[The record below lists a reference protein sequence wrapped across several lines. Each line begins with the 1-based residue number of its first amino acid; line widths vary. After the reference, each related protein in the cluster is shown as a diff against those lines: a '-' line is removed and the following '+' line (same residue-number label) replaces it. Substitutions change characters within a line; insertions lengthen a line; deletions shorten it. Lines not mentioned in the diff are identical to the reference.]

1 VRLRR
6 KFKSNLGCCDVV
18 DLFLL
23 LRVEEEGVVGSLSF
37 FRCLG
42 CCAVSM
48 SFTLT
53 DAWCSISLLLLLLLD
68 VSIVL
73 WRNDVLGCK
82 EHMLEMENASAPI
95 NRAVTTSTSNPVIAF
110 ILFIGVSFF
119 VSYYT
124 VVSSS
129 SFFGVI

>member
-18 DLFLL
+18 DLLLL

-42 CCAVSM
+42 CCVVSM

-53 DAWCSISLLLLLLLD
+53 DAWC
-68 VSIVL
+68 
-73 WRNDVLGCK
+73 RNGVLGCK

-119 VSYYT
+119 ILLNYYS

-129 SFFGVI
+129 FFWG